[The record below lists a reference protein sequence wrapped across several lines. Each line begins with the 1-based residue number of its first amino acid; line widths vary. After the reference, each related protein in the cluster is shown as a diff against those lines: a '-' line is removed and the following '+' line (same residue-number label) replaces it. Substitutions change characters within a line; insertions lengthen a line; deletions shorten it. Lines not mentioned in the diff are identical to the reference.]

1 MPGTMKTMDG
11 NTATTHVAYA
21 MSEVAAIYPIT
32 PSSNMGEVADEWSA
46 EGRPNIFG
54 QALSVRQLQSE
65 AGAAGSVHGSLV
77 AGALT
82 TTFTASQGLL
92 LMLPNM
98 YKIAG
103 ELLPGVFHV
112 SARALA
118 AHALSIFGD
127 HQDVMAAR
135 QTGFALICSSSV
147 QECMD
152 LALVAHLAAIEGSLP
167 FLHFF
172 DGFRTSHEVQ
182 KIETIDYEDMA
193 RLVNRERL
201 AEFRRKAMNP
211 EHPELRGTAQNPD
224 IYFQGRERA
233 NPYYLAL
240 PGIVSQTMEKVGDLT
255 GRRYRLFDYVGNPD
269 AERVIVAMG
278 SACEAIEEVVRHL
291 NAAGEKVGL
300 VKVRLY
306 RPFDA
311 TALLGSI
318 PPSTKKIT
326 VLDRTKE
333 PGSLGEPL
341 YVDVCTA
348 FVEHG
353 GTIPELYAG
362 RYGLGSKEFRPVH
375 VKAVFDN
382 MNGSRRK
389 FTVGIDDDVTG
400 ISLPISGPLSTTPEG
415 TIQCR
420 FWGMGADGT
429 VGANKAAIKIIGDN
443 TDLYV
448 QAYFAYDSKKSGG
461 ITVSHLRFGKKPIQS
476 TYLVDDA
483 DFIACHKANYVQ
495 IYDVLEGIKE
505 GGTFL
510 LNSSWNS
517 AGEMEANLPAA
528 MRRTIAEKK
537 VRLYNV
543 DGIKIAT
550 TAGLGGRINMIM
562 QTAFFRLSGVLPFE
576 EAVEL
581 LKDSIR
587 SEYGRKGEKIVQMNI
602 GAVDLA
608 VENLVEIMVP
618 ESWKDASD
626 ERALDFRLSQQMP
639 DYVRE
644 VIFPILRQKGDD
656 VPVSAFAPDG
666 AFPFSTSQYE
676 KRGVAINV
684 PEWIKENC
692 IQCNHCSFVCPHATI
707 RPFLATDEEMTGA
720 PQTFETLPATGKELK
735 GHHYRIQVYPLDCMG
750 CGNCADICPAKKSA
764 LVMKPFETQA
774 EIQEPNRIFAEKI
787 GYKGQL
793 MKRETLK
800 GSQFRQPLIEFH
812 GACSGCGESP
822 YVKLIT
828 QLFGERMMIAN
839 ATGCTSIWGASAPTS
854 PYRANSDGH
863 GPVWN
868 NSLFEDAAEFGFGY
882 HLAISQRRDYLAET
896 VRKALEGDLP
906 EEVRGALSGWLDH
919 RNDPKLSREYG
930 DRLKTLLEE
939 TNKNLFLEEI
949 TAAADLLTKKSIWVF
964 GGDGW
969 AYDIGFGGL
978 DHVISTGEDV
988 NLLVL
993 DTELY
998 SNTGG
1003 QCSKA
1008 TPLGSIAKFASTGK
1022 GSSKKD
1028 LGRMAM
1034 SYGNVYVAS
1043 ISMGADKNQTVKAI
1057 LEAEAYP
1064 GPSLILAY
1072 STCINQG
1079 LRKGMSKSIEEMN
1092 LAVKSG
1098 YWPLYRYDPRLRS
1111 EGKNPLIFE
1120 SKEPDGSLQSF
1131 LSGEVRYS
1139 ALEALMPERSREL
1152 RSRLEREILER
1163 HEIYRNMADWRPSK
1177 GDTPRG
1183 GGRDHT
1189 HVPAGEGAIE
1199 EQAPACVT
1207 ATSDPRYSRP
1217 NAAEDAC
1224 DDGRAGVDKEIKTDE
1239 DHIGPNVKD

>member
-1 MPGTMKTMDG
+1 MAGMMKTMDG
-11 NTATTHVAYA
+11 NTATAYVAYA
-21 MSEVAAIYPIT
+21 MSETAAIYPIT
-32 PSSNMGEVADEWSA
+32 PSSGMGEVSDEWAA
-46 EGRPNIFG
+46 EGRRNIFG
-54 QALSVRQLQSE
+54 QPLKVRQLQSE

-118 AHALSIFGD
+118 THALSIFGD

-135 QTGFALICSSSV
+135 QTGFALLCSSSV

-152 LALVAHLAAIEGSLP
+152 LALVAHLSAIDASLP

-182 KIETIDYEDMA
+182 KIQVIEYDDMA
-193 RLVNRERL
+193 RLVDWTKL
-201 AEFRRKAMNP
+201 AKFRKRAMNP

-233 NPYYLAL
+233 NPWYLAAAS
-240 PGIVSQTMEKVGDLT
+240 IVANNMEKVGALT
-255 GRRYRLFDYVGNPD
+255 GRHYKLFDYVGDPT

-278 SACEAIEEVVRHL
+278 SSCETIEEVVKHL
-291 NAAGEKVGL
+291 LARGEKVGL

-311 TALLGSI
+311 EALLGAI
-318 PPSTKKIT
+318 PATAQKVT

-341 YVDVCTA
+341 YADVCAA
-348 FVEHG
+348 FVQRG
-353 GTIPELYAG
+353 GDIPRIYAG

-382 MNGSRRK
+382 MDGSPGKRH
-389 FTVGIDDDVTG
+389 FTVGIEDDVTEM
-400 ISLPISGPLSTTPEG
+400 SLPVCGTLSTTPEG

-443 TDLYV
+443 TDMYV

-461 ITVSHLRFGKKPIQS
+461 ITVSHLRFGKSPIQS
-476 TYLVDDA
+476 TYLVDTA
-483 DFIACHKANYVQ
+483 DFVACHQSPYVQ
-495 IYDVLEGIKE
+495 VYDVLEGIKDR
-505 GGTFL
+505 GIFL
-510 LNSSWNS
+510 LNSPWKTV
-517 AGEMEANLPAA
+517 AEMEANLPAT
-528 MRRTIAEKK
+528 MRRTIAEKQLK
-537 VRLYNV
+537 FFNIDAVS
-543 DGIKIAT
+543 IAT
-550 TAGLGGRINMIM
+550 AAGLGGRINMIM
-562 QTAFFRLSGVLPFE
+562 QTGFFKLSRVLPFQQ
-576 EAVEL
+576 ALAL

-587 SEYGRKGEKIVQMNI
+587 AEYGRKGEAVVDMNLNV
-602 GAVDLA
+602 VDLA
-608 VENLVEIMVP
+608 VENMVEILYP
-618 ESWKDASD
+618 DAWRDASD
-626 ERALDFRLSQQMP
+626 SCGLDFRLEQTMP
-639 DYVRE
+639 PYVRD
-644 VIFPILRQKGDD
+644 VIFPILRQKGDE

-666 AFPFSTSQYE
+666 AFPFSTSRYE

-692 IQCNHCSFVCPHATI
+692 IQCNQCSFVCPHATI
-707 RPFLATDEEMTGA
+707 RPFLADEQETALA
-720 PQTFETLPATGKELK
+720 PQTFETLPAVGKELS
-735 GHHYRIQVYPLDCMG
+735 GYSYRIQVFPLDCMG
-750 CGNCADICPAKKSA
+750 CGNCADICPAKVSA
-764 LVMKPFETQA
+764 LVMKPIETQA
-774 EIQEPNRIFAEKI
+774 AVQEENRKFAESL
-787 GYKGQL
+787 GYKGHL
-793 MKRETLK
+793 LKRETLK
-800 GSQFRQPLIEFH
+800 GSQFQQPLLEFH

-839 ATGCTSIWGASAPTS
+839 ATGCTSIWGASAPVS
-854 PYRANSDGH
+854 PYRTNKDGH

-868 NSLFEDAAEFGFGY
+868 NSLFEDAAEFGYGY
-882 HLAISQRRDYLAET
+882 HLAISQRRAHLADK
-896 VRKALEGDLP
+896 VRQVLTDGIP
-906 EEVRGALSGWLDH
+906 GEVREVLAAWLDGMD
-919 RNDPKLSREYG
+919 DPKLSRVQG
-930 DRLKTLLEE
+930 DRLKELLPAVSEGHHLLRDIAAS
-939 TNKNLFLEEI
+939 TDLF
-949 TAAADLLTKKSIWVF
+949 TKKSIWIF

-988 NLLVL
+988 NILVM

-1008 TPLGSIAKFASTGK
+1008 TPLGSLAKFAAAGK
-1022 GSSKKD
+1022 RTSKKD

-1034 SYGNVYVAS
+1034 TYGSVYVAS
-1043 ISMGADKNQTVKAI
+1043 VSMGADKNQTLKAI

-1064 GPSLILAY
+1064 GPSVIIAY

-1079 LRKGMSKSIEEMN
+1079 LRRGMGKSMDEAQ

-1098 YWPLYRYDPRLRS
+1098 YWPLYRYNPLLKLQ
-1111 EGKNPLIFE
+1111 GKNPFIFE
-1120 SKEPDGSLQSF
+1120 SKEPDGSLQAF
-1131 LSGEVRYS
+1131 LSGEVRYA
-1139 ALEALMPERSREL
+1139 ALERMDPEASREL
-1152 RSRLEREILER
+1152 RGMLEQEILER
-1163 HEIYRNMADWRPSK
+1163 FSILKNIAEWRPTE
-1177 GDTPRG
+1177 GDVPPE
-1183 GGRDHT
+1183 GGRKHDR
-1189 HVPAGEGAIE
+1189 VPAAAGAAE
-1199 EQAPACVT
+1199 EPAPVCVS
-1207 ATSDPRYSRP
+1207 ATSDARYSRP
-1217 NAAEDAC
+1217 GEPEEPC
-1224 DDGRAGVDKEIKTDE
+1224 DDGRAGIDKETI
-1239 DHIGPNVKD
+1239 